1 MRARKGHV
9 ERAFPIPGFAGK
21 LDRVNIVTDMAEL
34 FPLMRGGGAFLVA
47 IGLGILIG
55 SFGSRRWRVIWL
67 IAGAAVGILIMA
79 VGGATRLI
87 FDDGVR
93 PPVWQWVV
101 LGIAFLVEGY
111 LVSVVV
117 RKFPD
122 MDSRPFWMWMLF
134 IVGAHFLIL
143 GLSHG
148 PVCALLAFV
157 CMVNAVIG
165 LRSTQ
170 VDLRVFWAID
180 GVLKIIGGAVMVAMS
195 YS

>member
-1 MRARKGHV
+1 MSNDVRLRN
-9 ERAFPIPGFAGK
+9 
-21 LDRVNIVTDMAEL
+21 VNIFTDMAEL
-34 FPLMRGGGAFLVA
+34 FPLIRGGGAFLVA
-47 IGLGILIG
+47 IGLGILVG
-55 SFGSRRWRVIWL
+55 SFGSRKWRVVWL
-67 IAGAAVGILIMA
+67 IAGAAVGVVIMA
-79 VGGATRLI
+79 VGGATRVI
-87 FDDGVR
+87 FDEGVR

-117 RKFPD
+117 RKFPN
-122 MDSRPFWMWMLF
+122 MDSRPFWMWMLL

-148 PVCALLAFV
+148 PICAVLAVV
-157 CMVNAVIG
+157 CMVNAWIG
-165 LRSTQ
+165 LRSTD

-180 GVLKIIGGAVMVAMS
+180 GVLKILGGALMVVVS

>member
-1 MRARKGHV
+1 MTL
-9 ERAFPIPGFAGK
+9 F
-21 LDRVNIVTDMAEL
+21 TDMPEL
-34 FPLMRGGGAFLVA
+34 FPLMRGGGALLVA
-47 IGLGILIG
+47 IGFGILVG
-55 SFGSRRWRVIWL
+55 SFRGRKWRVTWL

-93 PPVWQWVV
+93 PEIWQWVV

-122 MDSRPFWMWMLF
+122 IDSRPFWMWMLF

-148 PVCALLAFV
+148 PICALLAIV
-157 CMVNAVIG
+157 CMVNAWIG
-165 LRSTQ
+165 LRATSF
-170 VDLRVFWAID
+170 DLRLFWAID
-180 GVLKIIGGAVMVAMS
+180 GVLKIGAGALMVAVS